1 MVRLQNKQQK
11 AYRRQ
16 YDQLNMGKALEQSTE
31 NYAHK
36 APIKKAAM
44 KEKYASNP
52 EPKRVVVRGRYASD
66 PEPKRAAVRD
76 RYASN
81 P

>member
-16 YDQLNMGKALEQSTE
+16 YYQLNRGKALEQSTE

-36 APIKKAAM
+36 VPIKKAAM

-52 EPKRVVVRGRYASD
+52 EPKRAAVRGRYASN
-66 PEPKRAAVRD
+66 PEPKRAGMRS
-76 RYASN
+76 R
-81 P
+81 